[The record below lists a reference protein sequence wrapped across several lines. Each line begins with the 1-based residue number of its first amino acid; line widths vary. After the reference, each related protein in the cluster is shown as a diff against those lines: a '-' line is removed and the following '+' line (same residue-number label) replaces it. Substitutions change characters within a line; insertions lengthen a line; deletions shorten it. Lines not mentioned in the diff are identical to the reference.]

1 MDHVIGRAVRDG
13 DWDGGEWSFRPVA
26 VFRGAAARKYDAPRQ
41 GVFEGGGE
49 GVVEFA
55 PGRNFETAL
64 RDLAGF
70 SRAWLLFVFD
80 RNAGAWRPTA
90 RPPVAPAEGPER
102 VGVFA
107 TRSPYRPNPIGL
119 SCVRLLG
126 VEGLRVRVAEA
137 DLLDGT
143 PVLDLKPY
151 VPAADAFPDA
161 AAGWVER
168 QAAERWAVEESAPFR
183 EQAAA
188 VLAWRGPDLA
198 ATARL
203 QLSLAPFDATRKR
216 VARTPEGG
224 VLSLR
229 MFRIDFAADPASRRL
244 TLLRVRS
251 GYAAAEL
258 AGADDPYGDK
268 DLHRRFVAAFPV
280 AAVFVDRG
288 GSAW

>member
-1 MDHVIGRAVRDG
+1 MAADGIGCTMWRS
-13 DWDGGEWSFRPVA
+13 GGADAWPMRPIG

-41 GVFEGGGE
+41 GAFEGGGE
-49 GVVEFA
+49 GVVELA
-55 PGRNFETAL
+55 PGRQFETAL

-70 SRAWLLFVFD
+70 ERAWLLFLFD

-90 RPPVAPAEGPER
+90 RPPVPAPGRGR
-102 VGVFA
+102 VGLFA

-126 VEGLRVRVAEA
+126 VDGRRLRVAEA

-143 PVLDLKPY
+143 PILDLKPY

-161 AAGWVER
+161 RAGWVDA
-168 QAAERWAVEESAPFR
+168 QAAERWRVEEAPLFR
-183 EQAAA
+183 KQAEA

-216 VARTPEGG
+216 VARTPAGG

-229 MFRIDFAADPASRRL
+229 MFRLDFSADETARTLRL
-244 TLLRVRS
+244 ERVRS

-258 AGADDPYGDK
+258 AAPDDPYGDK
-268 DLHRRFVAAFPV
+268 ALHRLFVAKSFQV
-280 AAVFVDRG
+280 SSQNAV
-288 GSAW
+288 

>member
-1 MDHVIGRAVRDG
+1 MNTSAVRQCAD
-13 DWDGGEWSFRPVA
+13 EWRFRPVA
-26 VFRGAAARKYDAPRQ
+26 VFRGGGARKYDAPRQ
-41 GVFEGGGE
+41 GAFEGGAE

-70 SRAWLLFVFD
+70 ERAWLVFVFD

-119 SCVRLLG
+119 TCVRLLG

-161 AAGWVER
+161 AAGWVAS
-168 QAAERWAVEESAPFR
+168 QAPDRREVAESPLFR

-188 VLAWRGPDLA
+188 ILAAGGPDLG
-198 ATARL
+198 ATARV
-203 QLSLAPFDATRKR
+203 QLALDPFDGTRKR
-216 VARTPEGG
+216 VSRRAGPGEGT
-224 VLSLR
+224 LALR
-229 MFRIDFAADPASRRL
+229 MFRIDFRADPA
-244 TLLRVRS
+244 TPALLLERIRS
-251 GYAAAEL
+251 AYSPADL
-258 AGADDPYGDK
+258 ADPADPYGDK
-268 DLHRRFVAAFPV
+268 DLHRRFVRPSTARQAGHDKLFP
-280 AAVFVDRG
+280 RG
-288 GSAW
+288 D